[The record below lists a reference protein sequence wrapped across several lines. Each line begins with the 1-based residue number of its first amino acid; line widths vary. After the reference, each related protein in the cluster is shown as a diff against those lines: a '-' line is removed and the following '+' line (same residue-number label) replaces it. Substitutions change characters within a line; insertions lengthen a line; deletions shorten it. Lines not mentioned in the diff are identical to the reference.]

1 MTLPY
6 FCEQADSVLPK
17 LNSSLLM
24 IALAFTFTGSAAV
37 KKVINGDTGEVELLV
52 LLNTEHI
59 QSLYPKG
66 RVHIGRGAQ
75 GTVYLISYTVYMF
88 VLPGCRLK
96 ESDVCIISVQGPM
109 AYHLHA
115 VNIYTKIQFSAQP
128 FKKILSHTSTFPLY
142 HTQ

>member
-6 FCEQADSVLPK
+6 YCEQADSVLPK
-17 LNSSLLM
+17 LDSSLLM
-24 IALAFTFTGSAAV
+24 IALAFTFTAGSAAV

-75 GTVYLISYTVYMF
+75 GTV
-88 VLPGCRLK
+88 
-96 ESDVCIISVQGPM
+96 
-109 AYHLHA
+109 
-115 VNIYTKIQFSAQP
+115 
-128 FKKILSHTSTFPLY
+128 
-142 HTQ
+142 